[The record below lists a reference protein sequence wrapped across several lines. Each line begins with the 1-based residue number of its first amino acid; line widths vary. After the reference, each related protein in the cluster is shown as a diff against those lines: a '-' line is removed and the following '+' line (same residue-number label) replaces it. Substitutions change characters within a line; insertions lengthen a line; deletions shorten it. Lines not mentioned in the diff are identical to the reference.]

1 MRRESAMS
9 SNHEAAAQ
17 MPVLTHRQIQVVLG
31 GLMLG
36 MLVAALGQTVVAT
49 ALPTIVGELGGQD
62 KLAWVVSATLLT
74 STASTP
80 IWGKLSD
87 LYGRKPLFQAAIV
100 VFLIGS
106 ALCGLSQ
113 SIGQLIG
120 FRALQGLGIGGLM
133 SLAQAIIGDIVA
145 PRERGRYQGYMGSV
159 FGLATVGGPLIGGFL
174 VDAASWRWCFYVG
187 IPVGVVALVVTERV
201 LRLPFPRRQHKVDY
215 LGAALIFGG
224 VSAIL
229 LVLSFAGKEFAWL
242 SAPTFL
248 IGGAGVLLLALAV
261 AQERRAV
268 EPIIPP
274 RLFRVRTFVLTSIAG
289 FAVGAAMFGGIVYLP
304 QYLQIVKGQSPT
316 ASGLLTLPLMVG
328 LLTTSIGSGRVIART
343 GRYKAFPIAGLAIA
357 SLGLFLLSE
366 LEVDTSLV
374 LAGLFMLVLGLGIGM
389 VMQVLV
395 LATQNAVPRADLGA
409 ATSSSTFFRSMGGAL
424 GVAVFGALLSSRLR
438 DVLPGLLADAHVRVP
453 AGAGHDL
460 GALLGSP
467 AAIHRLPEPMRG
479 AVLQGFSEAL
489 HTVFLTAVPFALLG
503 LAVVLFLKEAPLRSN
518 AAHTP
523 ATDVTEALET
533 AVSEEAAEQLAGQA
547 AGDPAVPPEPAARR

>member
-1 MRRESAMS
+1 
-9 SNHEAAAQ
+9 
-17 MPVLTHRQIQVVLG
+17 MPVLTHRQIQIVLS

-74 STASTP
+74 STASMP

-100 VFLIGS
+100 VFLVAS

-133 SLAQAIIGDIVA
+133 SLAQAILGDIVA
-145 PRERGRYQGYMGSV
+145 PRERGRYQGYMGAV

-174 VDAASWRWCFYVG
+174 VDALSWRWCFYVG
-187 IPVGVVALVVTERV
+187 IPIGLLALVVTERV
-201 LRLPFPRRQHKVDY
+201 LRLPFPRRQHAIDY
-215 LGAALIFGG
+215 LGAGLIFGG

-229 LVLSFAGKEFAWL
+229 LVLSLAGKEFAWI

-248 IGGAGVLLLALAV
+248 IGGCGLLLLALAV
-261 AQERRAV
+261 GQERRAL

-274 RLFRVRTFVLTSIAG
+274 RLFRVPTFVLTSIAG
-289 FAVGAAMFGGIVYLP
+289 FAVGAAMFGGIIYLP

-328 LLTTSIGSGRVIART
+328 LLSTSIGSGRMITRT
-343 GRYKAFPIAGLAIA
+343 GRYKAFPITGLVIA
-357 SLGLFLLSE
+357 SVGLFLLSE
-366 LEVDTSLV
+366 LKVDTSLV
-374 LAGLFMLVLGLGIGM
+374 LAGVYMLVLGLGIGM

-395 LATQNAVPRADLGA
+395 LVTQNAVTRADLGA
-409 ATSSSTFFRSMGGAL
+409 ATSASTFFRSMGGAL

-438 DVLPGLLADAHVRVP
+438 DVLPGLLADAHVRPV
-453 AGAGHDL
+453 AGGGHDP

-467 AAIHRLPEPMRG
+467 AAIHRLPEPLQG
-479 AVLQGFSEAL
+479 VVLEGFSEAL
-489 HTVFLTAVPFALLG
+489 HTVFLTAVPFALIG
-503 LAVVLFLKEAPLRSN
+503 LVAVLFLKEIPLRSN
-518 AAHTP
+518 AAPAP
-523 ATDVTEALET
+523 ATEVTEALET
-533 AVSEEAAEQLAGQA
+533 AVSEEAAEQMA
-547 AGDPAVPPEPAARR
+547 AQSDDDPAGRVTR